1 MYITY
6 FDTNLFMFFIPSFQF
21 GYVADYFVLIKSE
34 ENLAICFLI
43 PGSSKKK
50 LPFFLDI
57 FRQGIRDKK
66 EIVTDA
72 EQIVL
77 RNVAIFTWLYHLGEE
92 ENCNIIIAQQGM
104 SNFSWHCMSFM

>member
-6 FDTNLFMFFIPSFQF
+6 FDNNLFMFFIPSFQF

-34 ENLAICFLI
+34 ENSAICFLI
-43 PGSSKKK
+43 PGSSKKRK

-66 EIVTDA
+66 ETVADA
-72 EQIVL
+72 E
-77 RNVAIFTWLYHLGEE
+77 
-92 ENCNIIIAQQGM
+92 
-104 SNFSWHCMSFM
+104 